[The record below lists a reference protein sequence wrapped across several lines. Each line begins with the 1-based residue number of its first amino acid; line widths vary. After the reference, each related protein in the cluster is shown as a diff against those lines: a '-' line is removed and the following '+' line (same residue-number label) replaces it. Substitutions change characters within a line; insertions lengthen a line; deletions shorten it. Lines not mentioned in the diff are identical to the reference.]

1 MNLQTE
7 EWGDAEVM
15 DLRQLF
21 IRLWARRWLILA
33 TVLVFTAA
41 FAAAAFLIRPVYRAT
56 TVLLP
61 ASSERSSLS
70 NSLSSA
76 LGSLGGLA
84 SLAGVSV
91 GSGDVATEEALAVLR
106 SRQFTES
113 FLNDNNLMPKLYA
126 RKWDT
131 AGGKWRVGPDDQPTP
146 AQAFKYFDKKIRSIT
161 QDRKTG
167 LVSLQIDWRDR
178 NEAAAWANELTQR
191 LNTEMRERAI
201 AKADA
206 SLGFLEKELVTT
218 TDIGTRE
225 AVNRL
230 IETQIKQ
237 RMLANVSPE
246 YVFRVV
252 DKAMAPDAD
261 DPVWPQKALLIAAG
275 AIFGLAF
282 GAVLALVLGAG
293 SSNAA
298 ARRNP

>member
-1 MNLQTE
+1 VNLQTE
-7 EWGDAEVM
+7 EWGNEEVM

-21 IRLWARRWLILA
+21 VRLWARRWLIL
-33 TVLVFTAA
+33 VIVVVFTAV
-41 FAAAAFLIRPVYRAT
+41 FAAATFLIKPIYRAT

-91 GSGDVATEEALAVLR
+91 GSSDVVTEEALAVLR

-113 FLNDNNLMPKLYA
+113 FLTDQNLMPKLYA
-126 RKWDT
+126 RKWD
-131 AGGKWRVGPDDQPTP
+131 AANGKWRVGPDDQPTP

-178 NEAAAWANELTQR
+178 SEAAAWANELTQR
-191 LNTEMRERAI
+191 LNTEMRTRAI
-201 AKADA
+201 DKADA
-206 SLGFLEKELVTT
+206 SLGFLEKELMSTT
-218 TDIGTRE
+218 VLGTRE
-225 AVNRL
+225 AINRL

-261 DPVWPQKALLIAAG
+261 DPVWPQKLLLTVAG
-275 AIFGLAF
+275 GFFGLAF
-282 GAVLALVLGAG
+282 GAVLALVLSA
-293 SSNAA
+293 SSAVPGVP
-298 ARRNP
+298 RNN